1 MSANED
7 FRSVQFEEDKIVL
20 LDQTRLPDDIKFVE
34 LVTVEEVFWSIR
46 NMLVRGAPAIGITA
60 AYGLYLGMLA
70 AFKESENANLDAK
83 LQQYVHYLN
92 SSRPTAVNL
101 EWALRR
107 MSRRWELE
115 RGIPDKEKLSALLEE
130 AIAIDREDEAAN
142 RTIGEHLA
150 ALITDG
156 MGVLTHCNAGA
167 LATSRYGTALSGFYI
182 AKERGVNFKVFADET
197 RPVLQGARLTAWEL
211 QQAGIDVTL
220 ICDNMAAT
228 VMSQG
233 KIQAVMV
240 GADRIAANGD
250 TANKIGTYSV
260 AVLAHHFGIPFYVAA
275 PTSTVD
281 LGIDNGQQIP
291 IEERAAEEITTFNG
305 RKVAPD
311 NIAVFNPAFD
321 VTPHELIT
329 AIVTEN
335 GVFYPPVDLRS
346 VLS

>member
-1 MSANED
+1 MSID
-7 FRSVQFEEDKIVL
+7 DSFRSVRFNQDKIVL
-20 LDQTRLPDDIKFVE
+20 LDQTRLPEEIKYVD
-34 LVTVEEVFWSIR
+34 LYTVEDVFWSIR
-46 NMLVRGAPAIGITA
+46 NMLVRGAPAIGIAA
-60 AYGLYLGMLA
+60 AYGLYLGV
-70 AFKESENANLDAK
+70 LDASK
-83 LQQYVHYLN
+83 KRASTALNDSVEEYTRYLM
-92 SSRPTAVNL
+92 SARPTAVNL

-107 MSRRWELE
+107 MKQRW
-115 RGIPDKEKLSALLEE
+115 DHEKGLSVEHKLTALQDE
-130 AIAIDREDEAAN
+130 ARAIDLEDEAAN
-142 RTIGEHLA
+142 RIIGEHLA
-150 ALITDG
+150 ALIKEG

-182 AKERGVNFKVFADET
+182 AKERGVDFKVFADET

-281 LGIDNGQQIP
+281 LGIDHGQQIP
-291 IEERAAEEITTFNG
+291 IEERAAEEITKFNG
-305 RKVAPD
+305 RMVAPND
-311 NIAVFNPAFD
+311 ITVYNPAFD

-329 AIVTEN
+329 AIVTEK
-335 GVFYPPVDLRS
+335 GVFSPPMDLRS
-346 VLS
+346 ALS